1 MVWGRHRGT
10 CYSLFGSVKE
20 CMGMEDSGV
29 RTTGTS
35 LRLKETS
42 ANQQVVSELVG
53 RQMEKPHDTPL
64 QPSAEKRGG

>member
-1 MVWGRHRGT
+1 
-10 CYSLFGSVKE
+10 
-20 CMGMEDSGV
+20 MGMEDSGV